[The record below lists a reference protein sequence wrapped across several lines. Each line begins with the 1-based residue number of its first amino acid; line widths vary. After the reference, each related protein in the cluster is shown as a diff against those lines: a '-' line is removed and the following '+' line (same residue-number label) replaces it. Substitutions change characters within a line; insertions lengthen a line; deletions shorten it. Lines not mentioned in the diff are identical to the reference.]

1 MDERIVPR
9 FPPPP
14 KLLFWRGNVLCD
26 LHFLEN
32 EAPTG
37 RMGDE
42 SKMDG
47 LERIYGTMEGR
58 GVEVEEM
65 ILDVLMKRSEA
76 RCRFFFSPTPVSK
89 NPASGDRCSVRRSG
103 LYK

>member
-76 RCRFFFSPTPVSK
+76 RCRFFFFSNTRFEKPSFWRPMFGQKKRLV
-89 NPASGDRCSVRRSG
+89 
-103 LYK
+103 